1 MRQLILLF
9 ALLPQLLAAQHCGYD
24 GSAIIVL
31 RPHGVGDSTVI
42 GGLRITLLDSNNVP
56 LTYNGR
62 PIEPFFRNTDRS
74 AWDAPGVHHRPGR
87 EVDHLF
93 PFAED
98 NYVLVIGRGQD
109 LRGCSVLVQDERPWG
124 ERPVYHQILVPL
136 GMEKGYSLCGRYD
149 DTVYHTYPEERPYAA
164 VDITVFQR

>member
-31 RPHGVGDSTVI
+31 RPHGVRDSTVI

-87 EVDHLF
+87 EADHLF

-149 DTVYHTYPEERPYAA
+149 DTVYHSYPEERPYAA

>member
-9 ALLPQLLAAQHCGYD
+9 ALLPTLLAAQHCGYD
-24 GSAIIVL
+24 GAAIIVL
-31 RPHGVGDSTVI
+31 HPHGVGDSTVI

-56 LTYNGR
+56 LTYGGR
-62 PIEPFFRNTDRS
+62 PFEPFFRNTDRS

-87 EVDHLF
+87 QVDHLF

-98 NYVLVIGRGQD
+98 NYVLVIGRGLD

-124 ERPVYHQILVPL
+124 EGPVYRQMVVPL
-136 GMEKGYSLCGRYD
+136 ALEKGYSLCGRYD
-149 DTVYHTYPEERPYAA
+149 DAAYRTYPDERPYAP
-164 VDITVFQR
+164 VDITIFQR